1 MGFIV
6 HLFVDKKGVLIF
18 FKAGHKRSKEFL
30 LYVMRKWRHMVSLL
44 SMVLSYCEGFCQDYS
59 LLQAV

>member
-18 FKAGHKRSKEFL
+18 LKAGHKRSKEFL
-30 LYVMRKWRHMVSLL
+30 LYVTRKWRHMV
-44 SMVLSYCEGFCQDYS
+44 
-59 LLQAV
+59 